1 MPQVRIATVSD
12 AELIADIS
20 RETFYE
26 SFAAQ
31 NTKSDMDKFM
41 TEQFTKE
48 KLMAEVGEPGRYF
61 LLALENDTIAGYAK
75 LKDGTDQALQSDNAI
90 ELSRIYAL
98 TSFIGSG
105 IGKVLMNASIEQ
117 AGILKKEY
125 IWLGVW
131 EHNQR
136 AIDFYTK
143 FGFSKFSEHDFVLG
157 NDVQRDWLMKL
168 RITSILQS

>member
-1 MPQVRIATVSD
+1 MAQIAIATLSD

-41 TEQFTKE
+41 SEQFTKE
-48 KLMAEVGEPGRYF
+48 KLMAEVGENGNHF
-61 LLALENDTIAGYAK
+61 LIAMEADIIAGYAK
-75 LKDGTDQALQSDNAI
+75 LKDGTNSDLQSDNAI
-90 ELSRIYAL
+90 EISRIYAG
-98 TSFIGSG
+98 TSFIGKG
-105 IGKVLMNASIEQ
+105 VGKGLMKASI
-117 AGILKKEY
+117 AMARSMKKDY

-131 EHNQR
+131 EHNHR

-143 FGFSKFSEHDFVLG
+143 FGFSKFSEHDFLLG
-157 NDVQRDWLMKL
+157 DDLQRDWLMQFKVN
-168 RITSILQS
+168 S